1 MILLNI
7 NIGDIEKFCKISEFL
22 ENIFLK
28 RNWDVFITLVL
39 DGNKDQ
45 ISRIIQNGL
54 IKNICK
60 NVSVWVIIRQSTIIF
75 SGKLLMSGVKK
86 LVFNSDLNGK
96 KLDQIPKSRK
106 VLLIKSKNYE
116 MISLNLFDNY
126 SRIILDL
133 EDNIISGEEIQSR
146 LSVFKSNIKVP
157 VVFSYNE
164 IYPSYLAVASQGVG
178 ILINFDFSMDV
189 SLIDEIL
196 VNSLDFKKLDGLI
209 PTIVQDEYGEILMLA
224 YSSKNTLKRTIK
236 TKEPTYY
243 SRSRR
248 KIWIKGEESG
258 SRQIL
263 RRIYFDCDAD
273 SLIFIVK
280 QKNVACHTGSY
291 SCFNDSNF
299 SIGFLY
305 DFISDRIQNSS
316 EKESYTKKLANN
328 LKLLLSK
335 IQEESDEVINYSD
348 NDNLIWEISDLTYF
362 LLVLMAEKGIFPNDV
377 INELWRRNI

>member
-1 MILLNI
+1 
-7 NIGDIEKFCKISEFL
+7 
-22 ENIFLK
+22 
-28 RNWDVFITLVL
+28 
-39 DGNKDQ
+39 
-45 ISRIIQNGL
+45 
-54 IKNICK
+54 
-60 NVSVWVIIRQSTIIF
+60 
-75 SGKLLMSGVKK
+75 
-86 LVFNSDLNGK
+86 
-96 KLDQIPKSRK
+96 
-106 VLLIKSKNYE
+106 
-116 MISLNLFDNY
+116 
-126 SRIILDL
+126 
-133 EDNIISGEEIQSR
+133 
-146 LSVFKSNIKVP
+146 
-157 VVFSYNE
+157 
-164 IYPSYLAVASQGVG
+164 
-178 ILINFDFSMDV
+178 MDV